1 LRKNGLANPCVLKY
15 HFSYLLNG
23 HLGLRNEIKLVLSFI
38 SIIVLLGFSQVPIQD
53 AEAASKVTICH
64 NGDTKEFP
72 EAAVASHLAH
82 GDTEGAC
89 PDDIISTSQGSNGFS
104 ASNFNQLPK
113 VAVGGEL
120 IPIETTM
127 VLVAGAQYSMAW
139 MIPVIVSG
147 IGIAIVIA
155 RKF

>member
-1 LRKNGLANPCVLKY
+1 MCIQIRFYVMD
-15 HFSYLLNG
+15 
-23 HLGLRNEIKLVLSFI
+23 HLMGKTIMILT
-38 SIIVLLGFSQVPIQD
+38 IVAVFLFGTIGAAPD
-53 AEAASKVTICH
+53 AYSASKVTICH

-72 EAAVASHLAH
+72 EAAVSSHLSH

-89 PDDIISTSQGSNGFS
+89 PDEIVSTSQGSNGFGASNSNSQGSNGFS
-104 ASNFNQLPK
+104 ASNFNELPK
-113 VAVGGEL
+113 VVVGGEL
-120 IPIETTM
+120 IPLDTTM
-127 VLVAGAQYSMAW
+127 VLVAGTQYTASW